1 MKQRI
6 LYLMIFCLTMG
17 AFARGQESADSVG
30 QQEIVIRDSANFV
43 KASLMIAEPSRLH
56 VQSEFGHAFLR
67 MRCDEAGLDYCF
79 SMESGD
85 YEGFFDICTGHYPN
99 RLINVP
105 TAEYMKLFD
114 REGRIVT
121 EYPIDI
127 RVEEGQRLWQLLDSV
142 CLSGPSPHQDY
153 FHHGCS
159 QEVVR
164 FVEWGLG
171 GTIVYGENAKK
182 FGNTAF
188 ILGNQLLPANSWLHI
203 PPSMLATTDGT
214 DRKLTDAEKAMIPSI
229 IPTLLADARLVKPDG
244 ESRPVL
250 KDTAPIVHQPENR
263 TPESQALPIYVWFAL
278 LFLFTLVVNLVGMR
292 GTGKW
297 ARCLSKV
304 TDAGLFLLYN
314 LILLAMVVVCWRS
327 TLPTTSGWNWNYLIY
342 NPIPL
347 LVWFYDRFR
356 GLSHGC
362 WRKTYLAY
370 ACWLCLYMVVMF
382 IVGDHLILE
391 QYLLIGTF
399 SARCLFKVKEHRIND

>member
-43 KASLMIAEPSRLH
+43 KASLMIAE
-56 VQSEFGHAFLR
+56 QSHRYLQSAFGHAFLR

-79 SMESGD
+79 SMEN
-85 YEGFFDICTGHYPN
+85 YEKETLFNICTTQNLNH
-99 RLINVP
+99 LVAIP
-105 TAEYMKLFD
+105 TEEYMKPYD
-114 REGRIVT
+114 MEGRVVV
-121 EYPIDI
+121 EYPLNIC
-127 RVEEGQRLWQLLDSV
+127 VKEGQRLWQILDSICMNV
-142 CLSGPSPHQDY
+142 QTSQDI
-153 FHHGCS
+153 FRHGCS
-159 QEVVR
+159 KEIMWLT
-164 FVEWGLG
+164 EWGLG

-182 FGNTAF
+182 LGDTMF
-188 ILGNQLLPANSWLHI
+188 ILGREALPINSWVRI
-203 PPSMLATTDGT
+203 LAAPFLTTEAT
-214 DRKLTDAEKAMIPSI
+214 DRKLTDAEKGIFPTLLPS
-229 IPTLLADARLVKPDG
+229 LLADARLVKPDG
-244 ESRPVL
+244 ESRPAL
-250 KDTAPIVHQPENR
+250 KDTPPIVHQPKNR

-278 LFLFTLVVNLVGMR
+278 LFLFTLVVNLVGMY

-297 ARCLSKV
+297 ARCLSKA

-347 LVWFYDRFR
+347 LVWFYGYFR
-356 GLSHGC
+356 GLCHGC

-399 SARCLFKVKEHRIND
+399 SARCLFKAKEHRINE